1 MPLRVKFLSKSSEV
15 DTTEYWGRFL
25 PDQTNQIG
33 EVKFI
38 FNRDCRE
45 YDWLV
50 AYDTLPSVGGERF
63 PLWEET
69 LACPRQ
75 NTLFITS
82 EPSTIKVYGKAFLS
96 QFGHVLTSQ
105 EPWAVQHLGA
115 IFSQPGLVWF
125 YGKTYPEAVAG
136 FPMEKSG
143 IISTVCSTKQ
153 QKHTL
158 HSRRHDFTQR
168 LKGELPQLEVFGKG
182 HRPVDYKFEA
192 LDPFR
197 YHVAIE
203 NHLAPHHWTEKL
215 ADAFLAGCL
224 PFYFGCPNVFDYFPE
239 ESLIPI
245 DIRDFEGTSRMIFE
259 AIDSGCYEK
268 RLPAIQE
275 ARRLILEE
283 YSTFPMLAGLIATLH
298 QPAGRAVGKEQILS
312 RHAWRKQHP
321 IASIGDGI
329 ERYVIKS
336 RARRA
341 GKELLSSCRIPEP

>member
-1 MPLRVKFLSKSSEV
+1 MPIRVKFLSKSSEV
-15 DTTEYWGRFL
+15 DTTGYWGRFL
-25 PDQTNQIG
+25 PDKSNRIG

-38 FNRDCRE
+38 FDRDCRD

-50 AYDTLPSVGGERF
+50 AYDTLPSVSGERF

-82 EPSTIKVYGKAFLS
+82 EPSTIKVYGNAFLA

-105 EPWAVQHLGA
+105 DPWAVNHPGA

-125 YGKTYPEAVAG
+125 YGKTYPEAVAA
-136 FPMEKSG
+136 FPIEKSG
-143 IISTVCSTKQ
+143 ILSTVCSTKQ

-158 HSRRHDFTQR
+158 HSKRHDFTQR

-182 HRPVDYKFEA
+182 HRPVTYKFEA

-203 NHLAPHHWTEKL
+203 NHRALHHWTEKL
-215 ADAFLAGCL
+215 SDAFLAGCL

-245 DIRDFEGTSRMIFE
+245 DIRDFEGTTRIILE
-259 AIDSGCYEK
+259 AIDAGYYEK
-268 RLPAIQE
+268 RLSAIHE
-275 ARRLILEE
+275 ARRLILDE
-283 YSTFPMLAGLIATLH
+283 YSTFPMLARLIPTLYEST
-298 QPAGRAVGKEQILS
+298 GRAVGKERILS

-329 ERYVIKS
+329 ERYLVKI
-336 RARRA
+336 RARSA
-341 GKELLSSCRIPEP
+341 GKKFLACSGKPEP